1 MTLELHQK
9 EPGYGYTQFP
19 LHDLYLRVDRRH
31 FDIVT
36 LAETLNIQLPNRCK
50 RSVKNRIMEA
60 NPIPRY

>member
-50 RSVKNRIMEA
+50 RSVKT
-60 NPIPRY
+60 

>member
-1 MTLELHQK
+1 MTAYGGDIRTASEGTRLWLE
-9 EPGYGYTQFP
+9 QFP

-50 RSVKNRIMEA
+50 RSVNT
-60 NPIPRY
+60 